1 VGSHGSFDEDSVV
14 GYIMSCHL
22 VISALQK
29 KSSLIDN
36 EFTQP
41 TSIIGWFVEVH

>member
-1 VGSHGSFDEDSVV
+1 VGSHGIVDEDSVV
-14 GYIMSCHL
+14 GYIMSPCYQCT
-22 VISALQK
+22 AK